1 MLYQTLEQINPLDTR
16 VVHLG
21 SGHPRVLMQRLVL
34 AYKNFAAQQN
44 ISHIGL
50 GVSAL
55 NTCKVLRRAGI
66 VADVWPV
73 VSAKDLTARLL
84 SEPTTHVVISAPW
97 IPSLD
102 LQALVLANPSI
113 RFAVNCHSNVGF
125 LQADSNGVRLIRDA
139 MDVELASHNFHLA
152 GNSVRFC
159 NWIGTAY
166 MRPCTYLPNLYY
178 LETKSPPWRPLYS
191 GGTLRI
197 GAFGATRPLKNLM
210 SAAAAALEITRR
222 YKASL
227 ELWLSAGRT
236 EGGGDVILRAVRA
249 MLDGLPNV
257 KLVENGWQTWPKFR
271 QSIAHMHLLL
281 QPSYTESF
289 NMVTA
294 DGIAEGVPTV
304 VSEAIDWAPEHWKA
318 MTDDVLD
325 IARVGRDLLADPYAA
340 RDGLEALN
348 SHNTSGLTSWQSF
361 LNL

>member
-1 MLYQTLEQINPLDTR
+1 
-16 VVHLG
+16 
-21 SGHPRVLMQRLVL
+21 MQRLVL
-34 AYKNFAAQQN
+34 VYKNFAAHQN

-66 VADVWPV
+66 VVDVWPI
-73 VSAKDLTARLL
+73 VSAKDLSARLQRD
-84 SEPTTHVVISAPW
+84 PATHVVISAPW

-102 LQALVLANPSI
+102 LQALVLANSST
-113 RFAVNCHSNVGF
+113 RFAVSCHSNVGF
-125 LQADSNGVRLIRDA
+125 LQADSNGVRLIREA
-139 MDVELASHNFHLA
+139 MDLEISSHNFHLA

-159 NWIGTAY
+159 EWIGTAY
-166 MRPCTYLPNLYY
+166 TRPCTYLPNLYY
-178 LETKSPPWRPLYS
+178 LEAAAPPWRPQYD

-210 SAAAAALEITRR
+210 SAAGAALEIARR
-222 YKASL
+222 YKGGL

-236 EGGGDVILRAVRA
+236 EGGGDTILRAVRA

-257 KLVENGWQTWPKFR
+257 KLVENGWQCWPKFR
-271 QSIAHMHLLL
+271 QNVAHMHLLL

-294 DGIAEGVPTV
+294 DGIAEGVPSV

-325 IARVGRDLLADPYAA
+325 IARVGRDLLCDPYAP
-340 RDGLEALN
+340 RDGLEALKC
-348 SHNTSGLTSWQSF
+348 HNASGLMAWQAF
-361 LNL
+361 LSA